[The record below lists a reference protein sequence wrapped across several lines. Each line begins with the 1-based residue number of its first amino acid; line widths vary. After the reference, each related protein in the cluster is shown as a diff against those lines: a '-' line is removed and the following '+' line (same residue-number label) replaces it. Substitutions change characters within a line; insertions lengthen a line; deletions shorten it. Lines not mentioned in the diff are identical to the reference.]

1 MYTDD
6 FGTRKGDNC
15 LVADFGS
22 PGDGKAGCHTDGG
35 RRLDTASYSI
45 FKITIDIFGKKYYH
59 PNSALRL

>member
-1 MYTDD
+1 MK
-6 FGTRKGDNC
+6 RII
-15 LVADFGS
+15 VIGS

-45 FKITIDIFGKKYYH
+45 FKITIDIFAKKYYH